1 MQEGASP
8 TLPTLRGHVP
18 FLEKFAEQA
27 RSGRLA
33 HGWLLAG
40 PPGIGKARVAQTLA
54 AWLLA
59 GEADQQ
65 GLLGSAVKAAD
76 ILAGVTTDPQAR
88 QVLGGAHP
96 DLLLVRPELGEQN
109 KSGQIKTDQ
118 LRRIAAFLS
127 QTAGRG
133 GWRAVI
139 LDSLDEVNRNGANAL
154 LKILEEPPER
164 TVLFCLSG
172 RPGSVLATIR
182 SRCQMVRLHPLGLED
197 TKAVLADYWP
207 EAEAETILD
216 LARLSGGAPGRAV
229 LLADAGA
236 GELFAETCYAIAAGK
251 GAAAMASL
259 CNRWGPGGARGR
271 AIRQSAL
278 FLFEQLFTHAARM
291 AAGGPQPDWPDY
303 ASTALNYLSGRHSPG
318 QLADM
323 HRLLLHDLQ
332 EAEARYLDFG
342 AVLHQFFF
350 KIHSQTAASQAM

>member
-1 MQEGASP
+1 MQEEAQP
-8 TLPTLRGHVP
+8 PQPALRGHDL
-18 FLEKFAEQA
+18 FLERFAEQA
-27 RSGRLA
+27 RGGRLA
-33 HGWLLAG
+33 HGWLLTG
-40 PPGIGKARVAQTLA
+40 PSGIGKARVAQTLA

-59 GEADQQ
+59 GGADQP
-65 GLLGSAVKAAD
+65 GLLDNRATAAE
-76 ILAGVTTDPQAR
+76 ILQVLESDPQAR
-88 QVLGGAHP
+88 QVIGGAHP

-118 LRRIAAFLS
+118 LRRISAFLS

-172 RPGSVLATIR
+172 KPGSVLATIR
-182 SRCQMVRLHPLGLED
+182 SRCQLGRLHPLGLED
-197 TKAVLADYWP
+197 TRAVLAEVWP
-207 EAEAETILD
+207 EAEADTVKD

-229 LLADAGA
+229 LLAEAGA
-236 GELFAETCYAIAAGK
+236 ADLFAETCAIIAAGQ
-251 GAAAMASL
+251 GASAMASL

-271 AIRQSAL
+271 AMRQSAL
-278 FLFEQLFTHAARM
+278 FLFEQLFTQAART
-291 AAGGPQPDWPDY
+291 AAGGPPPDWPDY
-303 ASTALNYLSGRHSPG
+303 ASAALRHLCDRHSSG

-323 HRLLLHDLQ
+323 HRMLLHDLQ

-350 KIHSQTAASQAM
+350 KIHSQTPASQAM

>member
-1 MQEGASP
+1 MQDEAQP
-8 TLPTLRGHVP
+8 RHPALRGHAA

-40 PPGIGKARVAQTLA
+40 PSGIGKARVAQTLA

-59 GEADQQ
+59 GGAEQH
-65 GLLGSAVKAAD
+65 GLLENQITAGE
-76 ILAGVTTDPQAR
+76 ILAGLQGNPQAR
-88 QVLGGAHP
+88 LVLSGAHP
-96 DLLLVRPELGEQN
+96 DLLLIRPEASEQN
-109 KSGQIKTDQ
+109 KSGQIKADQ
-118 LRRIAAFLS
+118 LRRISAFLS

-172 RPGSVLATIR
+172 KPGSVLATIR
-182 SRCQMVRLHPLGLED
+182 SRCQLARLHPLGLDD
-197 TKAVLADYWP
+197 TRAVLADYWP
-207 EAEAETILD
+207 EAEADTVLD

-229 LLADAGA
+229 LLAEAGA
-236 GELFAETCYAIAAGK
+236 ADLFAETCSVIAGGQ
-251 GAAAMASL
+251 GAAAFASL
-259 CNRWGPGGARGR
+259 CSRWGPGGAKGR
-271 AIRQSAL
+271 AMRQSAL
-278 FLFEQLFTHAARM
+278 FLFEQLFAHAARI
-291 AAGGPQPDWPDY
+291 AAGGQQPDWPDF
-303 ASTALNYLSGRHSPG
+303 AVAALRSLSNRHSSG

-332 EAEARYLDFG
+332 EAETRYLDFG

-350 KIHSQTAASQAM
+350 KIHSQTPASQAM